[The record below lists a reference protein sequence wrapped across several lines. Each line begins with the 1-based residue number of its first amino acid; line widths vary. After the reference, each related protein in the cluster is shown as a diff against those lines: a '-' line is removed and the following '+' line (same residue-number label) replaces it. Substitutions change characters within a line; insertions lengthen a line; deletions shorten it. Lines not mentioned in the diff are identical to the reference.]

1 MDLEGGTLAMA
12 SVQKILEIKSYIRL
26 RITAEADLGL
36 HISSEDTS
44 YLELP
49 LIIIINFSILQIRHF
64 FQPENMVIFLI
75 FE

>member
-44 YLELP
+44 YP
-49 LIIIINFSILQIRHF
+49 
-64 FQPENMVIFLI
+64 VIFLPAHPESCTHI
-75 FE
+75 FALGLTF